1 MSRQMTDSGVEYCG
15 NALLPGLDDEAFQGH
30 FLEGVSRTFA
40 LTIPQLPAPL
50 CFVVSNA
57 YLLCRVVDT
66 IEDEPALRA
75 GQKRAFCERF
85 QKVVDSRERA
95 ESFAGDLFP
104 FLSEETSSEERELIG
119 ALPRVI
125 SITHGFERRQRAIL
139 QDCVRVMTEG
149 MVRFQRGRP
158 QGGFR
163 DLAEM
168 DRYCYFVAGVVG
180 EMLTRLF
187 CHHSAR
193 IGKRRDELMRLAVSF
208 GQGLQM
214 TNILKDIWDDRDR
227 SACWLPRDVFEKEG
241 IDLEEIG
248 QAHTRDG
255 FSKGL
260 ELLIGIAHRHLI
272 RALSYSLL
280 IPKRETGIRRFC
292 LWNIGM
298 AVLTLRNINANRTF
312 KHGHEVKIS
321 RGAVKA
327 TFLVTNMTITS
338 DLLLKSLFCLAA
350 MRLPN
355 TELAEST

>member
-1 MSRQMTDSGVEYCG
+1 MTDPGVGHCG
-15 NALLPGLDDEAFQGH
+15 NAMLPGLDDEAFQAY

-40 LTIPQLPAPL
+40 LTIPQLPPPL

-66 IEDEPALRA
+66 IEDEPALRT
-75 GQKRAFCERF
+75 GEKRAFCERF
-85 QKVVDSRERA
+85 HRVVAGREKA
-95 ESFAGDLFP
+95 EIFASDLFP
-104 FLSEETSSEERELIG
+104 LLSEESNPEERKLIG
-119 ALPRVI
+119 VLPRVI
-125 SITHGFERRQRAIL
+125 SITHGFDLRQRVIL
-139 QDCVRVMTEG
+139 QDCVGVMAEG
-149 MVRFQRGRP
+149 MMRFQRDRR
-158 QGGFR
+158 QGGLR

-193 IGKRRDELMRLAVSF
+193 IRKHRDELMKLAVSF

-214 TNILKDIWDDRDR
+214 TNILKDIWDDRER

-241 IDLEEIG
+241 IDLDEIG
-248 QAHTRDG
+248 QAHASDG

-260 ELLIGIAHRHLI
+260 ERLIGIAHRHLSH
-272 RALSYSLL
+272 ALSYSLL

-298 AVLTLRNINANRTF
+298 AVLTLRNINANRAF
-312 KHGHEVKIS
+312 KHGQEVKIS

-327 TFLVTNMTITS
+327 TFLATNMTITS
-338 DLLLKSLFCLAA
+338 DLLLKWLFCLAA
-350 MRLPN
+350 LRLPDCD
-355 TELAEST
+355 LAESA